1 MQVLDL
7 SEEVGNLALNLQQAV
22 GSSETDPTSPCD
34 VDTSV
39 VTQANAE
46 ESIFDMLISEEKR

>member
-1 MQVLDL
+1 MLDL

-22 GSSETDPTSPCD
+22 GSIETDPTSPCD
-34 VDTSV
+34 VDTSE

-46 ESIFDMLISEEKR
+46 ESIFDMLISE